1 MPLASKAWDLWV
13 SPSSRSLCS
22 QRPLREAAGGSL
34 LDGEG
39 RARWAPPEP
48 PLQPQCPPSRGWNQR
63 AAPRGFCGQWAPGA
77 LNAAPA
83 PLPPALPLSQAPPE
97 APLRPP
103 SPQSHSPP
111 ACTRDTLS
119 AWAALAHRIH
129 TWQPHLQPSART
141 ASGPQCPPVL
151 AARGGGAETS
161 RAEGPPSPLGDH
173 TAGRENAQK
182 PCEMVV
188 DT

>member
-1 MPLASKAWDLWV
+1 M
-13 SPSSRSLCS
+13 SPSSRSLWS
-22 QRPLREAAGGSL
+22 RRPLREAAGRSL
-34 LDGEG
+34 LDDEG
-39 RARWAPPEP
+39 QARWAPPEP
-48 PLQPQCPPSRGWNQR
+48 PLQPQRPPSRGWNQGDG
-63 AAPRGFCGQWAPGA
+63 PRGFCGQSRS
-77 LNAAPA
+77 AAPA

-97 APLRPP
+97 ASLRPP

-111 ACTRDTLS
+111 ACTRDTLA
-119 AWAALAHRIH
+119 AWAGLAHHIH
-129 TWQPHLQPSART
+129 TRQPRLQPSTRT

-151 AARGGGAETS
+151 ATRQGGAETS

-182 PCEMVV
+182 PCEMAV